1 VNPVSR
7 ADGFDPM
14 MAVAAAPPL
23 PWVIDVEASGFGA
36 GSYPIEVGFVSPA
49 GVAVCTLILPEP
61 DWTHWDASAERV
73 HGVSRDTLRAHGKSS
88 TVVAALLNQHLAGLP
103 VYCDAWAHDYAWLAR
118 LFDAAQAVPRYRLRD
133 LRELLSEAQL
143 ARFDAARKGIE
154 ATCNL
159 RRHRASADA
168 RVLQLSV
175 GAVVAKA
182 G

>member
-1 VNPVSR
+1 
-7 ADGFDPM
+7 
-14 MAVAAAPPL
+14 MAHAAAPPPPSL

-61 DWTHWDASAERV
+61 DWTHWEPSAERV
-73 HGVSRDTLRAHGKSS
+73 HGVSRETLRAHGKSAS
-88 TVVAALLNQHLAGLP
+88 VVAALLNHHLAGQP

-118 LFDAAQAVPRYRLRD
+118 LFDAAQVVPRYRLRD

-143 ARFDAARKGIE
+143 ARFAAARKGVE

-175 GAVVAKA
+175 GVVVAQA
-182 G
+182 D